1 MSNDINLISHQDDQ
15 SLIEKKRLKI
25 IRNISFVFGGVL
37 ILFAIIIFIANAAF
51 STSGIKNQQESAIN
65 QMGMLKDRSA
75 KLFVV
80 NNRIINISRII
91 KERNNYSSINS
102 LTKLVPT
109 DVKLNNLSF
118 DKDNIS
124 MTVISSSL
132 LPLDGLI
139 NKLLE
144 KIAKKE
150 IIKSLTISSLT
161 INQKNGNYYLSMKAE
176 FL

>member
-37 ILFAIIIFIANAAF
+37 VLFAIIIFIANAAF

-80 NNRIINISRII
+80 NNRIVNISRII

-102 LTKLVPT
+102 VIKLVPS

-124 MTVISSSL
+124 ITVISSSL

-144 KIAKKE
+144 KIVKKE